1 MITVAYIVLILGLLI
16 LEKFISESGRLY
28 GLFFALFVIA
38 LGFALCAQLI
48 WMGLL
53 LVAVNILAALRM
65 DLRLRRL
72 TA

>member
-1 MITVAYIVLILGLLI
+1 MIPVAYIVLILGLLI

-28 GLFFALFVIA
+28 GLIFALFVIG
-38 LGFALCAQLI
+38 LGFVLCSQLI

-53 LVAVNILAALRM
+53 LIVVNILAALRR

-72 TA
+72 TV